1 MLFFDNMETMEKI
14 YDVIIIGGGPS
25 GSTLAHFLVQ
35 DGLDVLILE
44 KEKFP
49 REHVGESLLPFSY
62 HLFEEMGL
70 LDYMKANY
78 TRKPGVT
85 FSNADGTK
93 ASHWCF
99 DKVLEGPSSLSF
111 HVRRAYFDDLL
122 LNNARKHGATALEEV
137 QVTDVQYNPAG
148 LGVTV
153 MASDKMKG
161 DVVFK
166 GKYLVDASGQDSFLA
181 KKLKNQKPFER
192 LNVRLAISSHW
203 ENINLTESLA
213 NGNITII
220 HFGGEK
226 LGWIWMI
233 PLAEGRLSIGL
244 AINMSYANSRR
255 KELIAEH
262 GPRKWYEAL
271 YKQELSESP
280 LVMSVIENA
289 NMCWE
294 VVTNGDFSY
303 YAEEKHGPSYAMIGD
318 AGAFLDPIF
327 SSGIYLGMTA
337 AKLVAPGISAYIK
350 TGDYSGI
357 QSAYQT
363 IEDGYKVVEDLIL
376 AFYEPTAIAFPE
388 LAGSAGVTHEQFE
401 SIYSVYHMLLAGD
414 FFNQSE
420 RYRNA
425 IAALRNPEMIEKYRN
440 LKAHSTQ
447 EQLSHICVPKMEE
460 VMAE

>member
-1 MLFFDNMETMEKI
+1 MNQE

-25 GSTLAHFLVQ
+25 GSTTGTFLARE
-35 DGLDVLILE
+35 GMNVLILE
-44 KEKFP
+44 KEVFP

-62 HLFEEMGL
+62 TLFEEMGL
-70 LDYMKANY
+70 LEYMKENY

-85 FSNADGTK
+85 FSNADGSK
-93 ASHWCF
+93 DSHWCF

-111 HVRRAYFDDLL
+111 HVRRSLFDDFLL
-122 LNNARKHGATALEEV
+122 KNSRKEGVVAIEGV
-137 QVTDVQYNPAG
+137 MVTDVEYNPHG
-148 LGVTV
+148 LGVKV
-153 MASDKMKG
+153 MAHHKMEG
-161 DVVFK
+161 AITYT
-166 GKYLVDASGQDSFLA
+166 GKFLIDASGQDSFLA

-203 ENINLTESLA
+203 ENVQLNESLS

-226 LGWIWMI
+226 LGWIWLI

-244 AINMSYANSRR
+244 AINMDYANRRR
-255 KELIAEH
+255 KELIVEF
-262 GPRKWYEAL
+262 GPRKWHEAL
-271 YKQELSESP
+271 YLQELSESP
-280 LVMSVIENA
+280 LVMRIIENA
-289 NMCWE
+289 NMCWD

-303 YAEEKHGPSYAMIGD
+303 YAEEKYGPSFAMIGD
-318 AGAFLDPIF
+318 SGAFLDPIF

-337 AKLVAPGISAYIK
+337 AKLVAPNIAKYIK
-350 TGDYSGI
+350 TGDFTGI
-357 QSAYQT
+357 QSAYKT
-363 IEDGYKVVEDLIL
+363 IEDGYVVVEDLIL

-388 LAGSAGVTHEQFE
+388 LAGSAGVSHEQFE

-420 RYRNA
+420 RYRAA

-440 LKAHSTQ
+440 LKKHSKQ
-447 EQLSHICVPKMEE
+447 EDLSSICTPKLEE
-460 VMAE
+460 VMSDTL